1 MCWDLVYL
9 SYKAC
14 QYLSYQA
21 KAKKK
26 KKSKL
31 GKAAIKTWTV
41 GERREKEKE
50 DAISAIINYITY
62 IKKNYIT

>member
-21 KAKKK
+21 KAKK

>member
-26 KKSKL
+26 VNLGRLQSRLELWGREGKKKRKMQYL
-31 GKAAIKTWTV
+31 P
-41 GERREKEKE
+41 
-50 DAISAIINYITY
+50 
-62 IKKNYIT
+62 

>member
-26 KKSKL
+26 KKVNL
-31 GKAAIKTWTV
+31 GRLQSRLELW
-41 GERREKEKE
+41 GREG
-50 DAISAIINYITY
+50 
-62 IKKNYIT
+62 KKKRKMQYLP